1 MFPALHLD
9 DGNGMKMD
17 RTEKYNKKESQ
28 LESLGNI
35 DGKHTVDAKK

>member
-17 RTEKYNKKESQ
+17 RTEKYNTK
-28 LESLGNI
+28 GI
-35 DGKHTVDAKK
+35 TIGITGKHRWET